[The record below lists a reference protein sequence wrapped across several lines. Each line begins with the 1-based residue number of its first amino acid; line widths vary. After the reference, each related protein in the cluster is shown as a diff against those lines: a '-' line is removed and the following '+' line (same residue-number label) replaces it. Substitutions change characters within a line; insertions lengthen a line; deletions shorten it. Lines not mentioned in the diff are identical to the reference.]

1 MKEKKTIYGILRV
14 SNRITEDYGIVHMY
28 SCVSSN
34 KDTLRKYAQ
43 RIAKSYERDSK
54 VYIVEK
60 EKGEKEVK
68 KYQRWLKEVEQK
80 RIDRFNKKTDEL
92 LIKKTYLEGLT
103 K

>member
-1 MKEKKTIYGILRV
+1 MREKKTIYGILRV

-28 SCVSSN
+28 SYVSSN
-34 KDTLRKYAQ
+34 KDTLRKYAK

>member
-14 SNRITEDYGIVHMY
+14 SNKITEDYGVVHMY

-43 RIAKSYERDSK
+43 RIAKSYERNSK
-54 VYIVEK
+54 IYIVEK
-60 EKGEKEVK
+60 EKGE
-68 KYQRWLKEVEQK
+68 KEVEQK

>member
-14 SNRITEDYGIVHMY
+14 SNRITEDYGTVYMY
-28 SCVSSN
+28 TYTSSN

-54 VYIVEK
+54 VYIVER
-60 EKGEKEVK
+60 EKGKKEVK
-68 KYQRWLKEVEQK
+68 KYQQWLKETEQK
-80 RIDRFNKKTDEL
+80 RIDRFNKRTDEL

>member
-1 MKEKKTIYGILRV
+1 MREKKTIYSILRV
-14 SNRITEDYGIVHMY
+14 SNRITEDYGVVHMY
-28 SCVSSN
+28 SYVSSN

-92 LIKKTYLEGLT
+92 LIKKTYLDGLT